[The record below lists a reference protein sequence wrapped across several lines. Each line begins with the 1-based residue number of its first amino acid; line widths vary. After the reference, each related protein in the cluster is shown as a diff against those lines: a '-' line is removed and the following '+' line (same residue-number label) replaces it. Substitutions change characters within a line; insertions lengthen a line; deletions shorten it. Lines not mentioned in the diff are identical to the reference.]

1 MDIQALTERESGARY
16 GAIGGPWNRNGSPSM
31 SPNYSKYFSLAPPF
45 LLLVRFIKTKE
56 KKSPPYVSVGSGPG
70 EANVILLCYQQR
82 RANPIP

>member
-45 LLLVRFIKTKE
+45 LLPVRFIKTK
-56 KKSPPYVSVGSGPG
+56 KKKKKVSS
-70 EANVILLCYQQR
+70 LCECGIWSWR
-82 RANPIP
+82 G

>member
-1 MDIQALTERESGARY
+1 MDIQTLTDREPGARY
-16 GAIGGPWNRNGSPSM
+16 DAIGGPWNRNGSPSM

-45 LLLVRFIKTKE
+45 LLLVRGRRCL
-56 KKSPPYVSVGSGPG
+56 PLCVSVGVGSGPG